1 MNTTTYENKN
11 MQKLV
16 EKTQIFSFSILDI
29 FNTKD
34 NQKSH
39 IVNFKV
45 QDSFILNG
53 MYWEHI

>member
-1 MNTTTYENKN
+1 MNRTYENKN

-16 EKTQIFSFSILDI
+16 EKTQTFSFSILDI